1 MSRLLRC
8 LCCGT
13 MLAREDAGPLEPCEC
28 PDTTTRVIVSVHH
41 APSWHSSW
49 HLSRFDLAML
59 AEGSISPTIT
69 LRHKVS
75 KAK

>member
-8 LCCGT
+8 LCCGA

-28 PDTTTRVIVSVHH
+28 PDTTTRVIVSVQH
-41 APSWHSSW
+41 APSW
-49 HLSRFDLAML
+49 HLSRFDLATL

-69 LRHKVS
+69 TRLKVS